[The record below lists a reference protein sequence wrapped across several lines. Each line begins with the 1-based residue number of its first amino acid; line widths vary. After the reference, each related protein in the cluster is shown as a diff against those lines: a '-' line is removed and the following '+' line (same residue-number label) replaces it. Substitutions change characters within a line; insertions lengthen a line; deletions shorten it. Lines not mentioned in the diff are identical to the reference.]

1 MRARS
6 RRINLRGEVT
16 AITYPGAG
24 GSPTINV
31 MLRVGEDALMLSFLG
46 RADVHCIEIGKRLH
60 VKGALATRR
69 GVPTVFNPSYTV
81 LGDASRE
88 EQR

>member
-46 RADVHCIEIGKRLH
+46 RADVHCIEIGTRLH
-60 VKGALATRR
+60 VKGALVTRR
-69 GVPTVFNPSYTV
+69 GVPTVYNPSFSV
-81 LGDASRE
+81 LADTRGE
-88 EQR
+88 EWG